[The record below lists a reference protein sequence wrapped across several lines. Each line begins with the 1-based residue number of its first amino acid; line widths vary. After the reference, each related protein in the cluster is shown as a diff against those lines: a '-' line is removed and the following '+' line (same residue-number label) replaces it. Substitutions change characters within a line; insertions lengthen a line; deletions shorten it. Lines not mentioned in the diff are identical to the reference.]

1 MERRFER
8 LTEEDKIKSFIY
20 KSHKGDLI
28 METEI
33 MPTETVIKQM
43 TLMENLRNACKKI
56 APLWSLDNFV
66 AVNPYLG
73 FIQSDFKDVAA
84 QLEVAAD
91 IQTTLPISFYLKK
104 IKEGVIPKEVLE
116 EVLSSKQ
123 VGSYGKFIQK
133 IHSLEEGTGKPTF
146 TPTVADVVSTLTDK
160 DWNRFVVNRISFWA
174 ASYFDDGQA
183 LWKSNNSNSGLF
195 LSWKSE
201 ALVDRTPELSG
212 LAGFRNKIQE
222 FPNSPL
228 EAAQFALKQLNVPS
242 EMLPLYLHRLLL
254 RVGGWAAFA
263 ARVDWDKEFY
273 GGKDGELIE
282 FLAVLLCFEACMITC
297 IEEENLQTKWHE
309 ACIEFSNI
317 GMHENPNQE
326 LEYKLILQEAFD
338 RAMQEQL
345 ILQINSKVKTQTP
358 TYKRATAQAVFCID
372 VRSEVFRRNLES
384 VDTTIETL
392 GFAGFFAFSIN
403 YVPLAHQHGEAQCPV
418 LLKTGP
424 TILEEMSSPDASQK
438 AYSTRVLHHQTRQL
452 LKSVKHSA
460 VTCFSYVSPL
470 GLSFLPKLF
479 TDSFGLTRPVPNPDI
494 VGISKS
500 MLKNKRIRLD
510 TGMFGDVA
518 SGIPLEQQI
527 TMAKT
532 ALTAMSLKE
541 NFAKFVLITGHG
553 SSTVNN
559 PHATGLDCGA
569 CGGHTGESNARVA
582 AAVFNNEKVR
592 EGLLQ
597 HNIHIPTDTVFLAC
611 LHDTTTDEIHIYN
624 EYDVPA
630 HLNPELTA
638 LKKSLVDAGKSSR
651 IERATRMSSINK
663 SNVSASVLERSKDWS
678 QIRPEWGLAG
688 CYGFVVA
695 PRERTKGIDFG
706 SKSFLHSY
714 EWEKDTE
721 FSILELIMTAPM
733 VVTSWI
739 NLQYYASTVDN
750 KNFGSG
756 NKTLHNITA
765 GVGVLEGYS
774 GDLRVGLPL
783 QSVFD
788 GENYQHEPV
797 KLSVV
802 IEAPMEAMNK
812 IIAKHDMVRN
822 LLDNNWIQL
831 LAMNKEGKV
840 SHRYEKGFCWTK
852 I

>member
-1 MERRFER
+1 
-8 LTEEDKIKSFIY
+8 
-20 KSHKGDLI
+20 

-33 MPTETVIKQM
+33 MPTETVIQHAR
-43 TLMENLRNACKKI
+43 LIDSLRNACKKI

-73 FIQSDFKDVAA
+73 FIQNDFKDVAT
-84 QLEVAAD
+84 QLELAAA

-104 IKEGVIPKEVLE
+104 INEGVISKEVLE
-116 EVLSSKQ
+116 EILSTKQ
-123 VGSYGKFIQK
+123 KDSYGTFIK
-133 IHSLEEGTGKPTF
+133 RIHSLKEESYKTVC
-146 TPTVADVVSTLTDK
+146 TPTVADVISVLTDK
-160 DWNRFVVNRISFWA
+160 DWNRFLVNRISFWA

-183 LWKSNNSNSGLF
+183 TWKSKNKNLGLF
-195 LSWKSE
+195 LSWKTE
-201 ALVDRTPELSG
+201 ALIDCTPELTG
-212 LAGFRNKIQE
+212 LIGFRKNIQQ
-222 FPNSPL
+222 FPNSAL
-228 EAAQFALKQLNVPS
+228 AAAEMALNQLNVPT
-242 EMLPLYLHRLLL
+242 EMLPLYLHRLLM
-254 RVGGWAAFA
+254 RVGGWSAFA
-263 ARVDWDKEFY
+263 ARVDWDKELY
-273 GGKDGELIE
+273 GGKDGELID
-282 FLAVLLCFEACMITC
+282 FLAVVLCFEASMLSC
-297 IEEENLQTKWHE
+297 IEDSTTKIKWQE
-309 ACIEFSNI
+309 ACIQFSLI
-317 GMHENPNQE
+317 GMHEKPNQE

-338 RAMQEQL
+338 RAMQEQM
-345 ILQINSKVKTQTP
+345 IQQINSKVITNVSNK
-358 TYKRATAQAVFCID
+358 KRASAQAVFCID

-384 VDTTIETL
+384 VDNTIETL

-403 YVPLAHQHGEAQCPV
+403 YVPLAHQHGDAQCPV

-424 TILEEMSSPDASQK
+424 TILEEMSSADASQK
-438 AYSTRVLHHQTRQL
+438 AYASRVLHHHTRQL
-452 LKSVKHSA
+452 LKSVKHGA
-460 VTCFSYVSPL
+460 VTCFSYVSPF

-479 TDSFGLTRPVPNPDI
+479 TDSFGLTRPVSHPDT

-510 TGMFGDVA
+510 MSQYGNETTGM
-518 SGIPLEQQI
+518 PLEQQI

-532 ALTAMSLKE
+532 ALTAMSLKGD
-541 NFAKFVLITGHG
+541 FAKFVLITGHG

-569 CGGHTGESNARVA
+569 CGGHSGESNARVA
-582 AAVFNNEKVR
+582 AAVFNNVKVR
-592 EGLLQ
+592 EGLAQ

-611 LHDTTTDEIHIYN
+611 FHDTTTDEIHVYN
-624 EYDVPA
+624 EYDIPS
-630 HLNPELTA
+630 HLMVELAT
-638 LKKSLVDAGKSSR
+638 LKKSLKTAGKSSR

-663 SNVSASVLERSKDWS
+663 SDISASVIARSKDWS

-714 EWEKDTE
+714 DWEKDTE

-797 KLSVV
+797 KLNVV
-802 IEAPMEAMNK
+802 IEAPMDAMNK
-812 IIAKHDMVRN
+812 IIAKHEMVRN
-822 LLDNNWIQL
+822 LVDNNWIQL
-831 LAMNKEGKV
+831 LAMNEDGKV
-840 SHRYEKGFCWTK
+840 SHRYEKGFYWSEVECK
-852 I
+852 N